1 MTDLLR
7 FYPLERGPEKWAEMV
22 VQMRRRMP
30 ARPQSAEDPAFAG
43 IVDAFTQKGYNSAV
57 EIRRLEK
64 LLEEACR

>member
-1 MTDLLR
+1 
-7 FYPLERGPEKWAEMV
+7 MV